1 MGCDIHCYIE
11 YKNKDRDSWGHFGG
25 RINPGRHY
33 RIFGRIAGVR
43 ASGEFTQVAPLRGFP
58 ADAGPE
64 SSSDN
69 HLYISEVEAECCCT
83 LADAEKWVAQ
93 GTSKWEDNKL
103 FVSHPDWHSHT
114 WLSADEFEKA
124 IQDLGNEKYRA
135 ALAAM
140 RSFEADG
147 LDARIVIWFDN

>member
-1 MGCDIHCYIE
+1 M
-11 YKNKDRDSWGHFGG
+11 
-25 RINPGRHY
+25 
-33 RIFGRIAGVR
+33 
-43 ASGEFTQVAPLRGFP
+43 
-58 ADAGPE
+58 
-64 SSSDN
+64 
-69 HLYISEVEAECCCT
+69 
-83 LADAEKWVAQ
+83 
-93 GTSKWEDNKL
+93 